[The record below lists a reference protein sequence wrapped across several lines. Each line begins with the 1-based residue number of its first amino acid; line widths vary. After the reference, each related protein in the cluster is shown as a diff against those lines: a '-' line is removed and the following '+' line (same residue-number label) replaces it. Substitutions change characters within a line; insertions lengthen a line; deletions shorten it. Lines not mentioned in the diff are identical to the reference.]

1 LPWSVTRQEKLEPL
15 FREDKIKMQLSY
27 RGIPYQKTTVNP
39 VLEIVE
45 TGILPEEGLPRI
57 SATQYPR
64 HLGSSLAKIERK
76 YRGVKYS
83 GNNYSPQEQ
92 LDLCPTL
99 NFYQSPARQGQD
111 TAQQHL
117 NSIRANLE
125 KRIRAAQNAGNEALV
140 KLLQQEYQDLSLN

>member
-1 LPWSVTRQEKLEPL
+1 
-15 FREDKIKMQLSY
+15 MQLSY

-39 VLEIVE
+39 VLETVE
-45 TGILPEEGLPRI
+45 TSILPEEGGLPGG
-57 SATQYPR
+57 SAPQYPR
-64 HLGSSLAKIERK
+64 HLGSSSAKIERK
-76 YRGVKYS
+76 YRGVKYLGS
-83 GNNYSPQEQ
+83 NYSPQEQ

-99 NFYQSPARQGQD
+99 NFYQPPDRQGQD

-125 KRIRAAQNAGNEALV
+125 RRIRAAQNAGNEALV